1 MRPQDCRRS
10 QWPCCKRCGRSG
22 RPARLLTGRDAAAIV
37 SCAATANSPAPS
49 ALPPKVGSALA
60 MPLSS
65 ACTPLATAATPPAR
79 RDPTPSRSQ
88 VGTRCTA
95 STATASCR
103 RHPSWTAEYP
113 PCPAR
118 GGPPPGQAGHRCI
131 VRFRRNSSLRTL
143 RAASVQRETQTRRVT
158 CERHARWPGNAARVK
173 RTTQVT
179 WWTTMVVVI
188 HSVLGVHGRAV
199 RTCQLA
205 PEAPP
210 SPDRAFQ
217 DEPGAGENRGRRAP
231 SQHPAARGPGE

>member
-37 SCAATANSPAPS
+37 SCAATAESPAPS

-65 ACTPLATAATPPAR
+65 ACTPLATAATPRAR
-79 RDPTPSRSQ
+79 QDPTPSRSQ

-103 RHPSWTAEYP
+103 RHPSWTAGYP
-113 PCPAR
+113 PCQLVAALHLGRQATVRASFGSDVTALCGPFAPHR
-118 GGPPPGQAGHRCI
+118 YGGKR
-131 VRFRRNSSLRTL
+131 
-143 RAASVQRETQTRRVT
+143 
-158 CERHARWPGNAARVK
+158 K
-173 RTTQVT
+173 RTTSHVRKACALARQRGACEKDKPGH
-179 WWTTMVVVI
+179 VVDHDGSS
-188 HSVLGVHGRAV
+188 HSFSTRRARSSR

-217 DEPGAGENRGRRAP
+217 DRTWGG
-231 SQHPAARGPGE
+231 